1 MLTKPVAV
9 VLVVTA
15 ILIAALVGGYVAQQG
30 TLPNFGQNRPAGN
43 EDLVPVP
50 QPAAAPGTP
59 GTPPSTPP
67 RNSGPSGSKP
77 VRPRPSSDVA
87 GGPPTATSVLPQ
99 SGGTPTSI
107 APVDRGTHVP
117 VFEEIIVP
125 ANHVVRLELV
135 SPISSETSKVED
147 TVEARIAKDVVV
159 EPRVAIPAG
168 ARVLGSVTVVDKGGK
183 IKEAARIGVR
193 FHTLSLKGQPD
204 IPLSIE
210 PLIQEGKAPA
220 GGSKLKIGGGAA
232 AGAALGWLLGGT
244 SGAIK
249 GGATGAGGGAAAQMM
264 AKGAPAEVAKGTQA
278 DVRLMT
284 PVTVLV
290 EKK

>member
-30 TLPNFGQNRPAGN
+30 TLPNFGSGGS
-43 EDLVPVP
+43 ETGGDLVPVP
-50 QPAAAPGTP
+50 TPSVAPG
-59 GTPPSTPP
+59 GTPASPARPPATAGNKPSRPQ
-67 RNSGPSGSKP
+67 PSRDPAG
-77 VRPRPSSDVA
+77 DVA
-87 GGPPTATSVLPQ
+87 ARPPGPTTVTPQ
-99 SGGTPTSI
+99 GPALSSGGT
-107 APVDRGTHVP
+107 VERGTPAP
-117 VFEEIIVP
+117 VFEEVVVP
-125 ANHVVRLELV
+125 VNHIVRLELV
-135 SPISSETSKVED
+135 TPISSETSKVED
-147 TVEARIAKDVVV
+147 TVDARIAKDVVI
-159 EPRVAIPAG
+159 ESRVAIPAG
-168 ARVLGSVTVVDKGGK
+168 ARVLGSVTIVDKGGK
-183 IKEAARIGVR
+183 IKEAARVGVR

-210 PLIQEGKAPA
+210 PLIQEGTAPA
-220 GGSKLKIGGGAA
+220 GKSKLKIGGGAA

-244 SGAIK
+244 GGAIK

-264 AKGAPAEVAKGTQA
+264 SKSAPAEVAKGTQA